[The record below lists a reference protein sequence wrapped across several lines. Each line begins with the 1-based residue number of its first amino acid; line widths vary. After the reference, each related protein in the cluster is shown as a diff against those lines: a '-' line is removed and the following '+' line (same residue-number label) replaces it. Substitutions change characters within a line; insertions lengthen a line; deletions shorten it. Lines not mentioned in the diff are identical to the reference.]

1 MTFNITSGP
10 TATAQKVVLYGVE
23 GIGKS
28 TFASQFPN
36 PVFIDTEGSTANM
49 NVQRLDNPNS
59 WQMLI
64 DEVNYVKQT
73 KICSTLIIDTADW
86 AETLANQHIIARN
99 GITSIEDLGY
109 GKGYTMVKEEFG
121 KLLNLLSEL
130 TDDGI
135 NVVVTA
141 HAELKKKEEPD
152 QMGAYDR
159 YQLKLSRQ
167 CAPLLKEWS
176 DMVLFANYETTI
188 VTDSK
193 TKSKKATGG
202 QRVMFTT
209 HHPAWDAKN
218 RHNLPEKLSFDFSS
232 IAHIFNV
239 APQVSTQTDT
249 VVTTRTEV
257 AHSTQQ
263 PETPVEP
270 EQTELLPIN
279 QANTTQPAA
288 AAQPEQ
294 PAPNFGRDPIVIDP
308 GIDPQLAQLMTANG
322 VTEDEVKAV
331 VVEKGF
337 MPAEV
342 AVKDYP
348 SDLVQG
354 GLVAQWANIFAQ
366 ITAKRGF

>member
-36 PVFIDTEGSTANM
+36 PVFIDTEGSTSNM

-59 WQMLI
+59 WQMLL
-64 DEVNYVKQT
+64 DEVNYVKQSR
-73 KICSTLIIDTADW
+73 ICSTLIIDSADW
-86 AETLANQHIIARN
+86 AERICKEHL
-99 GITSIEDLGY
+99 SVLGKWTDSNNDY
-109 GKGYTMVKEEFG
+109 GAKYVALEKEFG
-121 KLLNLLSEL
+121 LLINKLSDLVEL
-130 TDDGI
+130 GI
-135 NVVVTA
+135 NVVLTA
-141 HAELKKKEEPD
+141 HAKLKKKEEPD
-152 QMGAYDR
+152 QMGAFDR
-159 YQLKLSRQ
+159 YQLKMEDKTG
-167 CAPLLKEWS
+167 AIVKEWA
-176 DMVLFANYETTI
+176 DMVLFANYEMT
-188 VTDSK
+188 VMTDEK

-202 QRVMFTT
+202 HRVMYAT
-209 HHPAWDAKN
+209 HYPGWDAKN
-218 RHNLPEKLSFDFSS
+218 RHGLSDKLPFDFGT
-232 IAHIFNV
+232 IAHIFNT
-239 APQVSTQTDT
+239 APT
-249 VVTTRTEV
+249 V
-257 AHSTQQ
+257 Q
-263 PETPVEP
+263 PPVQSPIEP

-279 QANTTQPAA
+279 QVTTPNHPTANQGHTSIT
-288 AAQPEQ
+288 
-294 PAPNFGRDPIVIDP
+294 PNFGRDPIVIDP

-366 ITAKRGF
+366 ITAKRAY

>member
-1 MTFNITSGP
+1 MVFNITSGP

-28 TFASQFPN
+28 TFASKFPN

-49 NVQRLDNPNS
+49 SVNRLDKPSS

-218 RHNLPEKLSFDFSS
+218 RHGLPEKLPFDFSS
-232 IAHIFNV
+232 IAQLFQPTAPV
-239 APQVSTQTDT
+239 AQPDPTPVIPQEPVAGAWTPGGG
-249 VVTTRTEV
+249 EV
-257 AHSTQQ
+257 ADTSD
-263 PETPVEP
+263 
-270 EQTELLPIN
+270 N
-279 QANTTQPAA
+279 QNH
-288 AAQPEQ
+288 
-294 PAPNFGRDPIVIDP
+294 FGRDPIALDP

-348 SDLVQG
+348 TDLVQG
-354 GLVAQWANIFAQ
+354 GLVAQWDNIFAQ
-366 ITAKRGF
+366 ITAKRAY

>member
-1 MTFNITSGP
+1 MSFNITSGP

-36 PVFIDTEGSTANM
+36 PVFIDTEGSTSNM

-218 RHNLPEKLSFDFSS
+218 RHNLPEKLPFDFSS
-232 IAHIFNV
+232 IAQLF
-239 APQVSTQTDT
+239 
-249 VVTTRTEV
+249 
-257 AHSTQQ
+257 
-263 PETPVEP
+263 
-270 EQTELLPIN
+270 
-279 QANTTQPAA
+279 QPAA
-288 AAQPEQ
+288 PVAQPEPTPVTPQ
-294 PAPNFGRDPIVIDP
+294 EPVAGAWTPGGGEVADTSDNQNQFGRDPIALDP

-337 MPAEV
+337 MPPEV

-348 SDLVQG
+348 TDLVQG
-354 GLVAQWANIFAQ
+354 GLVAQWANIYAQ

>member
-1 MTFNITSGP
+1 MVFNITSGP

-36 PVFIDTEGSTANM
+36 PVFIDTEGSTSNM

-59 WQMLI
+59 WQMLL

-86 AETLANQHIIARN
+86 AETLANQHVIARN

-109 GKGYTMVKEEFG
+109 GKGYIMVGEEFG
-121 KLLNLLSEL
+121 KLLNLLSDL
-130 TDDGI
+130 IDIGI
-135 NVVVTA
+135 NVVITA
-141 HAELKKKEEPD
+141 HADIKKFEKPDELGKF
-152 QMGAYDR
+152 DR
-159 YQLKLSRQ
+159 YQLKLSKQ
-167 CAPLLKEWS
+167 CAPLLKEWA
-176 DMVLFANYETTI
+176 DVVLFANYETTVI
-188 VTDSK
+188 TDSK
-193 TKSKKATGG
+193 TKSKVATGG
-202 QRVMFTT
+202 QRVMHTT

-218 RHNLPEKLSFDFSS
+218 RHGLPDKLPFDYGA
-232 IAHIFNV
+232 IAHIFNA
-239 APQVSTQTDT
+239 APIVQSEPTQP
-249 VVTTRTEV
+249 VQEPVTLAADV
-257 AHSTQQ
+257 Q
-263 PETPVEP
+263 P

-279 QANTTQPAA
+279 QANTAPQT
-288 AAQPEQ
+288 EQ
-294 PAPNFGRDPIVIDP
+294 ATPNFGRDPIELDQ
-308 GIDPQLAQLMTANG
+308 GIDPQLAQLMTANS

-331 VVEKGF
+331 VIEKGF

-342 AVKDYP
+342 ALKDYP
-348 SDLVQG
+348 ADLVQG

>member
-1 MTFNITSGP
+1 MAFNITSGP

-28 TFASQFPN
+28 TFAAQFPN
-36 PVFIDTEGSTANM
+36 PVFIDTEGSTSNM

-59 WQMLI
+59 WQMLL
-64 DEVNYVKQT
+64 DEVNYVKQSR
-73 KICSTLIIDTADW
+73 ICSTLIIDTADW

-130 TDDGI
+130 TDAGI

-218 RHNLPEKLSFDFSS
+218 RHNLPEKLPFDFSS
-232 IAHIFNV
+232 IAQLF
-239 APQVSTQTDT
+239 
-249 VVTTRTEV
+249 
-257 AHSTQQ
+257 
-263 PETPVEP
+263 
-270 EQTELLPIN
+270 
-279 QANTTQPAA
+279 QPAA
-288 AAQPEQ
+288 PVAQPEPTPVTPQ
-294 PAPNFGRDPIVIDP
+294 EPVAGAWTPGGGEVADTSDNQNQFGRDPIALDP

-322 VTEDEVKAV
+322 VTEDEVKTV

-337 MPAEV
+337 MPPEV

-348 SDLVQG
+348 ADLVQG
-354 GLVAQWANIFAQ
+354 GLVAQWANIYAQ
-366 ITAKRGF
+366 ITAKRAY

>member
-1 MTFNITSGP
+1 MSFNITSGP

-36 PVFIDTEGSTANM
+36 PVFIDTEGSTSNM

-86 AETLANQHIIARN
+86 AETLANKHVIARN

-218 RHNLPEKLSFDFSS
+218 RHNLPEKLPFDFSS
-232 IAHIFNV
+232 IAQLF
-239 APQVSTQTDT
+239 
-249 VVTTRTEV
+249 
-257 AHSTQQ
+257 
-263 PETPVEP
+263 
-270 EQTELLPIN
+270 
-279 QANTTQPAA
+279 QPAA
-288 AAQPEQ
+288 PVAQPEPTPVTPQ
-294 PAPNFGRDPIVIDP
+294 EPVAGAWTPGGGEVADTSDNQNQFGRDPIALDP

-337 MPAEV
+337 MPPEV

-348 SDLVQG
+348 TDLVQG
-354 GLVAQWANIFAQ
+354 GLVAQWANIYAQ
-366 ITAKRGF
+366 ITAKRAY

>member
-1 MTFNITSGP
+1 MSFNITSGP

-36 PVFIDTEGSTANM
+36 PVFIDTEGSTSNM

-59 WQMLI
+59 WQMLL
-64 DEVNYVKQT
+64 DEVNYVKQSR
-73 KICSTLIIDTADW
+73 ICSTLIIDSADW
-86 AETLANQHIIARN
+86 SERICKEHLAVLGKWTDSNNDYGAKYIAL
-99 GITSIEDLGY
+99 E
-109 GKGYTMVKEEFG
+109 KEFG
-121 KLLNLLSEL
+121 LLINKLSDLVEL
-130 TDDGI
+130 GI
-135 NVVVTA
+135 NVVLTA
-141 HAELKKKEEPD
+141 HAKLKKKEEPD
-152 QMGAYDR
+152 QMGAFDR
-159 YQLKLSRQ
+159 YQLKMEDKTG
-167 CAPLLKEWS
+167 AIVKEWA
-176 DMVLFANYETTI
+176 DMVLFANYEMT
-188 VTDSK
+188 VLTDEK

-202 QRVMFTT
+202 HRVMYAT
-209 HHPAWDAKN
+209 HYPGWDAKN
-218 RHNLPEKLSFDFSS
+218 RHGLPDKLPFEFGT
-232 IAHIFNV
+232 IAHIFN
-239 APQVSTQTDT
+239 
-249 VVTTRTEV
+249 
-257 AHSTQQ
+257 
-263 PETPVEP
+263 ETHIPVQEP
-270 EQTELLPIN
+270 EPQEAPVVET
-279 QANTTQPAA
+279 
-288 AAQPEQ
+288 QPEQ
-294 PAPNFGRDPIVIDP
+294 VELIPTPGAWTPGGGEVADTSANQNQFSRDPIVLDP

>member
-1 MTFNITSGP
+1 MVFNITSGP

-36 PVFIDTEGSTANM
+36 PVFIDTEGSTSNM

-109 GKGYTMVKEEFG
+109 GKGYVMVGEEFG
-121 KLLNLLSEL
+121 KLLNLLSDL
-130 TDDGI
+130 IGIGI
-135 NVVVTA
+135 NVVITA
-141 HAELKKKEEPD
+141 HADIKKFEKPDELGKF
-152 QMGAYDR
+152 DR
-159 YQLKLSRQ
+159 YQLKLSKQ
-167 CAPLLKEWS
+167 CAPLLKEWA
-176 DMVLFANYETTI
+176 DVVLFANYETTVI
-188 VTDSK
+188 TDSK
-193 TKSKKATGG
+193 TKSKVATGG
-202 QRVMFTT
+202 QRVMYTT

-218 RHNLPEKLSFDFSS
+218 RHGLADKLPFDYTS
-232 IAHIFNV
+232 IAQIFNA

-279 QANTTQPAA
+279 QSNTTQPAA

>member
-1 MTFNITSGP
+1 MGFNITSGP

-36 PVFIDTEGSTANM
+36 PVFIDTEGSTSNM

-59 WQMLI
+59 WQMLL
-64 DEVNYVKQT
+64 DEVNDVKQSR
-73 KICSTLIIDTADW
+73 ICSTLIIDSADW
-86 AETLANQHIIARN
+86 AERICKEHLAV
-99 GITSIEDLGY
+99 LGKWTDSNNDY
-109 GKGYTMVKEEFG
+109 GAKYVALEKEFG
-121 KLLNLLSEL
+121 LLINKLSDLVEL
-130 TDDGI
+130 GI
-135 NVVVTA
+135 NVVLTA
-141 HAELKKKEEPD
+141 HAKLKKKEEPD
-152 QMGAYDR
+152 QMGAFDR
-159 YQLKLSRQ
+159 YQLKMEDKTG
-167 CAPLLKEWS
+167 AIVKEWA
-176 DMVLFANYETTI
+176 DMVLFANYEMT
-188 VTDSK
+188 VLTDEK

-202 QRVMFTT
+202 HRVMYAT
-209 HHPAWDAKN
+209 HYPGWDAKN
-218 RHNLPEKLSFDFSS
+218 RHGLPDKLPFEFGT
-232 IAHIFNV
+232 IAHIFNE
-239 APQVSTQTDT
+239 T
-249 VVTTRTEV
+249 
-257 AHSTQQ
+257 H
-263 PETPVEP
+263 TPVQEP
-270 EQTELLPIN
+270 EPQEAPVVET
-279 QANTTQPAA
+279 
-288 AAQPEQ
+288 QPEQ
-294 PAPNFGRDPIVIDP
+294 VELIPTPGAWTPGGGEVADTSTNQNQFSRDPIVLDP

>member
-1 MTFNITSGP
+1 MVFNITSGP

-28 TFASQFPN
+28 TFAAQFPD
-36 PVFIDTEGSTANM
+36 PVFIDTEGSTSNM

-59 WQMLI
+59 WQMLL
-64 DEVNYVKQT
+64 DEVNYVKQSR
-73 KICSTLIIDTADW
+73 ICSTLIIDTADW

-130 TDDGI
+130 TDAGI

-218 RHNLPEKLSFDFSS
+218 RHNLPEKLPFDFSS
-232 IAHIFNV
+232 IAQLF
-239 APQVSTQTDT
+239 
-249 VVTTRTEV
+249 
-257 AHSTQQ
+257 
-263 PETPVEP
+263 
-270 EQTELLPIN
+270 
-279 QANTTQPAA
+279 QPAA
-288 AAQPEQ
+288 PVAQPEPTPVTPQ
-294 PAPNFGRDPIVIDP
+294 EPVAGAWTPGGGEVADTSDNQNQFGRDPIALDP

-337 MPAEV
+337 MPPEV

-348 SDLVQG
+348 TDLVQG
-354 GLVAQWANIFAQ
+354 GLVAQWANIYAQ
-366 ITAKRGF
+366 ITAKRAY

>member
-36 PVFIDTEGSTANM
+36 PVFIDTEGSTSNM
-49 NVQRLDNPNS
+49 NVKRLDNPNS

-130 TDDGI
+130 TDAGI

-218 RHNLPEKLSFDFSS
+218 RHNLPEKLPFDFSS
-232 IAHIFNV
+232 IAQLF
-239 APQVSTQTDT
+239 
-249 VVTTRTEV
+249 
-257 AHSTQQ
+257 
-263 PETPVEP
+263 
-270 EQTELLPIN
+270 
-279 QANTTQPAA
+279 QPAA
-288 AAQPEQ
+288 PVAQPEPTPVTPQ
-294 PAPNFGRDPIVIDP
+294 EPVAGAWTPGGGEVADTSANQNQFSRDPIVLDP

>member
-1 MTFNITSGP
+1 MSFNITSGP

-36 PVFIDTEGSTANM
+36 PVFIDTEGSTSNM

-59 WQMLI
+59 WQMLL

-232 IAHIFNV
+232 IAQLF
-239 APQVSTQTDT
+239 
-249 VVTTRTEV
+249 
-257 AHSTQQ
+257 
-263 PETPVEP
+263 
-270 EQTELLPIN
+270 
-279 QANTTQPAA
+279 QPAA
-288 AAQPEQ
+288 PVAQPEPTPVTPQ
-294 PAPNFGRDPIVIDP
+294 EPVAGAWTPGGGEVADTSDNQNQFGRDPIALDP

-337 MPAEV
+337 MPPEV

-348 SDLVQG
+348 TDLVQG
-354 GLVAQWANIFAQ
+354 GLVAQWANIYAQ
-366 ITAKRGF
+366 ITAKRAY

>member
-1 MTFNITSGP
+1 MSFNITSGP

-36 PVFIDTEGSTANM
+36 PVFIDTEGSTSNM

-59 WQMLI
+59 WQMLL
-64 DEVNYVKQT
+64 DEVNYVKQSR
-73 KICSTLIIDTADW
+73 ICSTLIIDSADW
-86 AETLANQHIIARN
+86 SERICKEHLAVLGKWTDSNNDYGAKYIAL
-99 GITSIEDLGY
+99 E
-109 GKGYTMVKEEFG
+109 KEFG
-121 KLLNLLSEL
+121 LLINKLSDLVEL
-130 TDDGI
+130 GI
-135 NVVVTA
+135 NVVLTA
-141 HAELKKKEEPD
+141 HAKLKKKEEPD
-152 QMGAYDR
+152 QMGAFDR
-159 YQLKLSRQ
+159 YQLKMEDKTG
-167 CAPLLKEWS
+167 AIVKEWA
-176 DMVLFANYETTI
+176 DMVLFANYEMT
-188 VTDSK
+188 VLTDEK

-202 QRVMFTT
+202 HRVMYAT
-209 HHPAWDAKN
+209 HYPGWDAKN
-218 RHNLPEKLSFDFSS
+218 RHGLPDKLPFEFGT
-232 IAHIFNV
+232 IAHIFNE
-239 APQVSTQTDT
+239 T
-249 VVTTRTEV
+249 
-257 AHSTQQ
+257 H
-263 PETPVEP
+263 TPVQEP
-270 EQTELLPIN
+270 EPQEAPIVE
-279 QANTTQPAA
+279 T
-288 AAQPEQ
+288 QPEQ
-294 PAPNFGRDPIVIDP
+294 VELIPTPGAWTPGGGEVADTSANQNQFSRDPIVLDP

>member
-1 MTFNITSGP
+1 MSFNITSGP

-36 PVFIDTEGSTANM
+36 PVFIDTEGSTSNM

-59 WQMLI
+59 WQMLL
-64 DEVNYVKQT
+64 DEVNYVKQSR
-73 KICSTLIIDTADW
+73 ICSTLIIDSADW
-86 AETLANQHIIARN
+86 AERICKEHLAV
-99 GITSIEDLGY
+99 LGKWTDSNNDY
-109 GKGYTMVKEEFG
+109 GAKYVALEKEFG
-121 KLLNLLSEL
+121 LLINKLSDLVEL
-130 TDDGI
+130 GI
-135 NVVVTA
+135 NVVLTA
-141 HAELKKKEEPD
+141 HAKLKKKEEPD
-152 QMGAYDR
+152 QMGAFDR
-159 YQLKLSRQ
+159 YQLKMEDKTG
-167 CAPLLKEWS
+167 AIVKEWA
-176 DMVLFANYETTI
+176 DMVLFANYEMT
-188 VTDSK
+188 VLTDEK

-202 QRVMFTT
+202 HRVMYAT
-209 HHPAWDAKN
+209 HYPGWDAKN
-218 RHNLPEKLSFDFSS
+218 RHGLPDKLPFEFGT
-232 IAHIFNV
+232 IAHIFNE
-239 APQVSTQTDT
+239 T
-249 VVTTRTEV
+249 
-257 AHSTQQ
+257 H
-263 PETPVEP
+263 TPVQEP
-270 EQTELLPIN
+270 EPQEAPVVET
-279 QANTTQPAA
+279 
-288 AAQPEQ
+288 QPEQ
-294 PAPNFGRDPIVIDP
+294 VELIPTPGAWTPGGGEVADTSTNQNQFSRDPIVLDP

>member
-36 PVFIDTEGSTANM
+36 PVFIDTEGSTSNM

-86 AETLANQHIIARN
+86 AETLANKHVIARN

-130 TDDGI
+130 TDAGI

-218 RHNLPEKLSFDFSS
+218 RHNLPEKLPFDFSS
-232 IAHIFNV
+232 IAQLF
-239 APQVSTQTDT
+239 
-249 VVTTRTEV
+249 
-257 AHSTQQ
+257 
-263 PETPVEP
+263 
-270 EQTELLPIN
+270 
-279 QANTTQPAA
+279 QPAA
-288 AAQPEQ
+288 PVAQPEPTPVTPQ
-294 PAPNFGRDPIVIDP
+294 EPVAGAWTPGGGDVADTSDNQNQFGRDPIALDP

-337 MPAEV
+337 MPPEV

-348 SDLVQG
+348 TDLVQG
-354 GLVAQWANIFAQ
+354 GLVAQWANIYAQ
-366 ITAKRGF
+366 ITAKRAY

>member
-1 MTFNITSGP
+1 MGFNITSGP

-36 PVFIDTEGSTANM
+36 PVFIDTEGSTSNM

-59 WQMLI
+59 WQMLL
-64 DEVNYVKQT
+64 DEVNYVKQSR
-73 KICSTLIIDTADW
+73 ICNTLIIDSADW
-86 AETLANQHIIARN
+86 AERICKEHLAV
-99 GITSIEDLGY
+99 LGKWTDSNNDY
-109 GKGYTMVKEEFG
+109 GAKYVALEKEFG
-121 KLLNLLSEL
+121 LLINKLSDLVEL
-130 TDDGI
+130 GI
-135 NVVVTA
+135 NVVLTA
-141 HAELKKKEEPD
+141 HAKLKKKEEPD
-152 QMGAYDR
+152 QMGAFDR
-159 YQLKLSRQ
+159 YQLKMEDKTG
-167 CAPLLKEWS
+167 AIVKEWA
-176 DMVLFANYETTI
+176 DMVLFANYEMT
-188 VTDSK
+188 VLTDEK

-202 QRVMFTT
+202 HRVMYAT
-209 HHPAWDAKN
+209 HYPGWDAKN
-218 RHNLPEKLSFDFSS
+218 RHGLPDKLPFDYAS
-232 IAHIFNV
+232 IAHIFNTAPAQST
-239 APQVSTQTDT
+239 APQQTDT
-249 VVTTRTEV
+249 VVP
-257 AHSTQQ
+257 Q
-263 PETPVEP
+263 PSIQPPIEP

-279 QANTTQPAA
+279 QANTTQPVA

-294 PAPNFGRDPIVIDP
+294 PAPNFGRDPIVLDP

-342 AVKDYP
+342 SVKDYP

>member
-1 MTFNITSGP
+1 MSFNITSGP

-36 PVFIDTEGSTANM
+36 PVFIDTEGSTSNM

-59 WQMLI
+59 WQMLL
-64 DEVNYVKQT
+64 DEVNYVKQSR
-73 KICSTLIIDTADW
+73 ICSTLIIDSADW
-86 AETLANQHIIARN
+86 AERICKEHLAV
-99 GITSIEDLGY
+99 LGKWTDSNNDY
-109 GKGYTMVKEEFG
+109 GAKYVALEKEFG
-121 KLLNLLSEL
+121 LLINKLSDLVEL
-130 TDDGI
+130 GI
-135 NVVVTA
+135 NVVLTA
-141 HAELKKKEEPD
+141 HAKLKKKEEPD
-152 QMGAYDR
+152 QMGAFDR
-159 YQLKLSRQ
+159 YQLKMEDKTG
-167 CAPLLKEWS
+167 AIVKEWA
-176 DMVLFANYETTI
+176 DMVLFANYEMT
-188 VTDSK
+188 VLTDEK

-202 QRVMFTT
+202 HRVMYAT
-209 HHPAWDAKN
+209 HYPGWDAKN
-218 RHNLPEKLSFDFSS
+218 RHGLADKLPFDYAS
-232 IAHIFNV
+232 IAHIFNTS
-239 APQVSTQTDT
+239 PT
-249 VVTTRTEV
+249 V
-257 AHSTQQ
+257 Q
-263 PETPVEP
+263 PVQPPIEP
-270 EQTELLPIN
+270 EQTELIPIN
-279 QANTTQPAA
+279 QANTTQPVA

-342 AVKDYP
+342 SVKDYP

>member
-1 MTFNITSGP
+1 MSFNITSGP

-36 PVFIDTEGSTANM
+36 PVFIDTEGSTSNM

-59 WQMLI
+59 WQMLL
-64 DEVNYVKQT
+64 DEVNYVKQSR
-73 KICSTLIIDTADW
+73 ICSTLIIDTADW

-218 RHNLPEKLSFDFSS
+218 RHNLPEKLPFDFSS
-232 IAHIFNV
+232 IAQLF
-239 APQVSTQTDT
+239 
-249 VVTTRTEV
+249 
-257 AHSTQQ
+257 
-263 PETPVEP
+263 
-270 EQTELLPIN
+270 
-279 QANTTQPAA
+279 QPAA
-288 AAQPEQ
+288 PVAQPEPTPVTPQ
-294 PAPNFGRDPIVIDP
+294 EPVAGAWTPGGGDVADTSDNQNQFGRDPIALDP
-308 GIDPQLAQLMTANG
+308 GIDQQLAQLMTANS

-337 MPAEV
+337 MPPEV

-348 SDLVQG
+348 TDLVQG

>member
-36 PVFIDTEGSTANM
+36 PVFIATEGSTANM
-49 NVQRLDNPNS
+49 SVNRLDKPSS

-218 RHNLPEKLSFDFSS
+218 RHNLPEKLPFDFSS
-232 IAHIFNV
+232 IAQLF
-239 APQVSTQTDT
+239 
-249 VVTTRTEV
+249 
-257 AHSTQQ
+257 
-263 PETPVEP
+263 
-270 EQTELLPIN
+270 
-279 QANTTQPAA
+279 QPAA
-288 AAQPEQ
+288 PVAQPEPTPVTPQ
-294 PAPNFGRDPIVIDP
+294 EPVAGAWTPGGGEVADTSDNQNQFGRDPIALDP

-337 MPAEV
+337 MPPEV

-348 SDLVQG
+348 TDLVQG
-354 GLVAQWANIFAQ
+354 GLVAQWANIYAQ
-366 ITAKRGF
+366 ITAKRAY

>member
-1 MTFNITSGP
+1 MSFNITSGP

-36 PVFIDTEGSTANM
+36 PVFIDTEGSTSNM

-59 WQMLI
+59 WQMLL

-218 RHNLPEKLSFDFSS
+218 RHNLPEKLPFDFSS
-232 IAHIFNV
+232 IAQLF
-239 APQVSTQTDT
+239 
-249 VVTTRTEV
+249 
-257 AHSTQQ
+257 
-263 PETPVEP
+263 
-270 EQTELLPIN
+270 
-279 QANTTQPAA
+279 QPAA
-288 AAQPEQ
+288 PVAQPEPTPVTPQ
-294 PAPNFGRDPIVIDP
+294 EPVAGAWTPGGGEVADTSDNQNQFGRDPIALDP

-337 MPAEV
+337 MPPEV

>member
-1 MTFNITSGP
+1 MVFNITSGP

-36 PVFIDTEGSTANM
+36 PVFIDTEGSTSNM

-218 RHNLPEKLSFDFSS
+218 RHNLPEKLPFDFSS
-232 IAHIFNV
+232 IAQLF
-239 APQVSTQTDT
+239 
-249 VVTTRTEV
+249 
-257 AHSTQQ
+257 
-263 PETPVEP
+263 
-270 EQTELLPIN
+270 
-279 QANTTQPAA
+279 QPAA
-288 AAQPEQ
+288 PVAQPEPTPVTPQ
-294 PAPNFGRDPIVIDP
+294 EPVAGAWTPGGGEVADTSDNQNQFGRDPIALDP

-337 MPAEV
+337 MPPEV

-348 SDLVQG
+348 TDLVQG
-354 GLVAQWANIFAQ
+354 GLVAQWANIYAQ
-366 ITAKRGF
+366 ITAKRAY

>member
-36 PVFIDTEGSTANM
+36 PVFIDTEGSTSNM

-86 AETLANQHIIARN
+86 AETLANKHVIARN

-218 RHNLPEKLSFDFSS
+218 RHNLPEKLPFDFSS
-232 IAHIFNV
+232 IAQLF
-239 APQVSTQTDT
+239 
-249 VVTTRTEV
+249 
-257 AHSTQQ
+257 
-263 PETPVEP
+263 
-270 EQTELLPIN
+270 
-279 QANTTQPAA
+279 QPAA
-288 AAQPEQ
+288 PVAQPEPTPVTPQ
-294 PAPNFGRDPIVIDP
+294 EPVAGAWTPGGGEVADTSDNQNQFGRDPIALDP

-337 MPAEV
+337 MPPEV

-348 SDLVQG
+348 TDLVQG
-354 GLVAQWANIFAQ
+354 GLVAQWANIYAQ
-366 ITAKRGF
+366 ITAKRAY

>member
-36 PVFIDTEGSTANM
+36 PVFIDTEGSTSNM

-109 GKGYTMVKEEFG
+109 GKGYVMVGEEFG
-121 KLLNLLSEL
+121 KLLNLLSDL
-130 TDDGI
+130 IGIGI
-135 NVVVTA
+135 NVVITA
-141 HAELKKKEEPD
+141 HADIKKFEKPDELGKF
-152 QMGAYDR
+152 DR
-159 YQLKLSRQ
+159 YQLKLSKQ
-167 CAPLLKEWS
+167 CAPLLKEWA
-176 DMVLFANYETTI
+176 DVVLFANYETTVI
-188 VTDSK
+188 TDSK
-193 TKSKKATGG
+193 TKSKVATGG
-202 QRVMFTT
+202 QRVMYTT

-218 RHNLPEKLSFDFSS
+218 RHGLADKLPFDYTS
-232 IAHIFNV
+232 IAQIFNA
-239 APQVSTQTDT
+239 APIVQPTAIPVSDIQ
-249 VVTTRTEV
+249 
-257 AHSTQQ
+257 
-263 PETPVEP
+263 P

-294 PAPNFGRDPIVIDP
+294 PAPNFGRDPIVLDP

-342 AVKDYP
+342 SVKDYP

>member
-1 MTFNITSGP
+1 MSFNITSGP

-36 PVFIDTEGSTANM
+36 PVFIDTEGSTSNM

-59 WQMLI
+59 WQMLL
-64 DEVNYVKQT
+64 DEVNYVKQSR
-73 KICSTLIIDTADW
+73 ICSTLIIDSADW
-86 AETLANQHIIARN
+86 AERICKEHLAVLGKWTDSNNDYGAKYIAL
-99 GITSIEDLGY
+99 E
-109 GKGYTMVKEEFG
+109 KEFG
-121 KLLNLLSEL
+121 LLINKLSDLVEL
-130 TDDGI
+130 GI
-135 NVVVTA
+135 NVVLTA
-141 HAELKKKEEPD
+141 HAKLKKKEEPD
-152 QMGAYDR
+152 QMGAFDR
-159 YQLKLSRQ
+159 YQLKMEDKTG
-167 CAPLLKEWS
+167 AIVKEWA
-176 DMVLFANYETTI
+176 DMVLFANYEMT
-188 VTDSK
+188 VLTDEK

-202 QRVMFTT
+202 HRVMYAT
-209 HHPAWDAKN
+209 HYPGWDAKN
-218 RHNLPEKLSFDFSS
+218 RHGLPDKLPFEFGT
-232 IAHIFNV
+232 IAHIFNE
-239 APQVSTQTDT
+239 T
-249 VVTTRTEV
+249 
-257 AHSTQQ
+257 H
-263 PETPVEP
+263 TPVQEP
-270 EQTELLPIN
+270 EPQEAPVVET
-279 QANTTQPAA
+279 
-288 AAQPEQ
+288 QPEQ
-294 PAPNFGRDPIVIDP
+294 VELIPTPGAWTPGGGEVADTSTNQNQFSRDPIVLDP

>member
-1 MTFNITSGP
+1 MVFNITSGP

-36 PVFIDTEGSTANM
+36 PVFIDTEGSTSNM

-86 AETLANQHIIARN
+86 AETLANKHVIARN

-218 RHNLPEKLSFDFSS
+218 RHNLPEKLPFDFSS
-232 IAHIFNV
+232 IAQLF
-239 APQVSTQTDT
+239 
-249 VVTTRTEV
+249 
-257 AHSTQQ
+257 
-263 PETPVEP
+263 
-270 EQTELLPIN
+270 
-279 QANTTQPAA
+279 QPAA
-288 AAQPEQ
+288 PVAQPEPTPVTPQ
-294 PAPNFGRDPIVIDP
+294 EPVAGAWTPGGGEVADTSDNQNQFGRDPIALDP

-337 MPAEV
+337 MPPEV

-348 SDLVQG
+348 TDLVQG
-354 GLVAQWANIFAQ
+354 GLVAQWANIYAQ
-366 ITAKRGF
+366 ITAKRAY

>member
-1 MTFNITSGP
+1 MVFNITSGP

-36 PVFIDTEGSTANM
+36 PVFIDTEGSTSNM

-188 VTDSK
+188 ITDSK

-218 RHNLPEKLSFDFSS
+218 RHGLPEKLPFDFSA
-232 IAHIFNV
+232 IAHLF
-239 APQVSTQTDT
+239 
-249 VVTTRTEV
+249 
-257 AHSTQQ
+257 
-263 PETPVEP
+263 
-270 EQTELLPIN
+270 
-279 QANTTQPAA
+279 QPAA
-288 AAQPEQ
+288 PVAQPEATPVIPQ
-294 PAPNFGRDPIVIDP
+294 EPVTSGWTPGGGEVADTSDNQNQFGRDPIALDP

-337 MPAEV
+337 MPPEV

-348 SDLVQG
+348 TDLVQG
-354 GLVAQWANIFAQ
+354 GLVAQWANIYAQ
-366 ITAKRGF
+366 ITAKRAY